1 MRYIAGFCACLALV
15 AVEASAQG
23 VAVPGAGFDNMHIL
37 TPNPAETRAWYIAHL
52 GAVASPTAG
61 MAYLGR
67 TLVVFLKNDKAQP
80 STGSVIDHLGLSFA
94 DADAKIKEL
103 EAAGAKVILPVKE
116 LPGVFKAGFIQ
127 DPWGVKIEVLQ
138 DSDLPGLH
146 HLHLRVQDPQA
157 TLQWFQ
163 QMMGGERSKLK
174 GRIEGLRYGPMWLL
188 VADSGGEA
196 TAPSADRAI
205 QHIAWRVPN
214 IDEATTTLIGRGL
227 TIGASRPYE
236 DVRFAI
242 LEAPSGVRVEII
254 QRPQQP

>member
-1 MRYIAGFCACLALV
+1 MRYIAGFCACLAFV
-15 AVEASAQG
+15 AVQASAQG
-23 VAVPGAGFDNMHIL
+23 VAVPVAGFDNMHIL
-37 TPNPAETRAWYIAHL
+37 TPNPAETRAWYISHL

-61 MAYLGR
+61 MAYLGK

-80 STGSVIDHLGLSFA
+80 STGSTIDHLGLSFP

-103 EAAGAKVILPVKE
+103 EAGGAKVISPVKE
-116 LPGVFKAGFIQ
+116 IPGVFKAGFIQ

-138 DSDLPGLH
+138 DPDLPGLH
-146 HLHLRVQDPQA
+146 HMHLRVPDPQA

-174 GRIEGLRYGPMWLL
+174 GRIDGLRYGPMWLL
-188 VADSGGEA
+188 VADSGGET

-214 IDEATTTLIGRGL
+214 IDDARATLIGRGL
-227 TIGASRPYE
+227 TIGAARPYE

-254 QRPQQP
+254 QRPQP